1 MTTFE
6 LINELS
12 DLPVKERVL
21 LIDGLLQSIH
31 QPESTIDA
39 VWLDEAENGGGV
51 LRVQVLHPDGSS
63 AETRIV
69 ATTKLSR
76 PAGFPQMLSE
86 GNDLIVAWTDTEG
99 QTSRVKSKRIILLD
113 STPGL
118 TDQ

>member
-39 VWLDEAENGGGV
+39 VWLDEAEKRLHRHNSGQSQSQTAEGV
-51 LRVQVLHPDGSS
+51 
-63 AETRIV
+63 
-69 ATTKLSR
+69 
-76 PAGFPQMLSE
+76 F
-86 GNDLIVAWTDTEG
+86 TEL
-99 QTSRVKSKRIILLD
+99 KDKFSK
-113 STPGL
+113 
-118 TDQ
+118 